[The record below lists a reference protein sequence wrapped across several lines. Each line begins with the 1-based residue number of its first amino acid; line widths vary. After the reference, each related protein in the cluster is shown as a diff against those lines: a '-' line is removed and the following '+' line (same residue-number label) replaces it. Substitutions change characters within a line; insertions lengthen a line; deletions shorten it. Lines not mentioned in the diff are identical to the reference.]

1 MASEAMSEQRQ
12 PCQAADVCSFPPHG
26 SPFPAVSQAAC
37 LPHPLTSFLPGL
49 GTEGIFSGDKNKEG
63 A

>member
-1 MASEAMSEQRQ
+1 MSEQRQ
-12 PCQAADVCSFPPHG
+12 PCQAADVCSFPLHG
-26 SPFPAVSQAAC
+26 SPFPAASQDAC
-37 LPHPLTSFLPGL
+37 PPHPLTSSQPGL